1 MVSFVIKQHGLWI
14 NLLNFQAVRTK
25 YASSK
30 FMKISSCSELKGQ
43 VVKELAS
50 QNDLWTSRRG
60 FNQQAVICVLS
71 WWLKWNCC
79 GAVDEI
85 CVWSPQWWIN
95 LNVSLCVAPYGVLCM
110 RISLFI
116 SYQDLLSETP
126 FYIRSFFYFLRP
138 ISFYHYLEAYKFSW
152 YLETFFSF
160 QLLISAFEIFAV
172 KRSLYFIML
181 DCSIDCNHSS
191 INLLR
196 EHEWMMYERIVNSE
210 IMILMFTK
218 QGITFIFHMTSF
230 FSFFLFYTWPSFPFS
245 CFVNRK
251 MQKKKKKSNC
261 RCWIVKSWW
270 NLLEYFYSVFQLR

>member
-95 LNVSLCVAPYGVLCM
+95 LNVSLCVAPYGVLVCEYHCSYHI
-110 RISLFI
+110 RIFYLKPLFI
-116 SYQDLLSETP
+116 SEVFFNFWDP
-126 FYIRSFFYFLRP
+126 FLFIIILKHTSSVDTWKHFFHFNFWFL
-138 ISFYHYLEAYKFSW
+138 HLKFS
-152 YLETFFSF
+152 L
-160 QLLISAFEIFAV
+160 
-172 KRSLYFIML
+172 
-181 DCSIDCNHSS
+181 
-191 INLLR
+191 
-196 EHEWMMYERIVNSE
+196 
-210 IMILMFTK
+210 
-218 QGITFIFHMTSF
+218 
-230 FSFFLFYTWPSFPFS
+230 
-245 CFVNRK
+245 
-251 MQKKKKKSNC
+251 
-261 RCWIVKSWW
+261 
-270 NLLEYFYSVFQLR
+270 

>member
-1 MVSFVIKQHGLWI
+1 
-14 NLLNFQAVRTK
+14 
-25 YASSK
+25 
-30 FMKISSCSELKGQ
+30 
-43 VVKELAS
+43 
-50 QNDLWTSRRG
+50 
-60 FNQQAVICVLS
+60 
-71 WWLKWNCC
+71 
-79 GAVDEI
+79 
-85 CVWSPQWWIN
+85 
-95 LNVSLCVAPYGVLCM
+95 M

-210 IMILMFTK
+210 IMILLFTK

-230 FSFFLFYTWPSFPFS
+230 FSFFLFYTWPSFPFP

-251 MQKKKKKSNC
+251 MQKKKKKVTVGAELLNHDEI
-261 RCWIVKSWW
+261 CWNIFIQFF
-270 NLLEYFYSVFQLR
+270 N

>member
-1 MVSFVIKQHGLWI
+1 MCH
-14 NLLNFQAVRTK
+14 
-25 YASSK
+25 Y
-30 FMKISSCSELKGQ
+30 
-43 VVKELAS
+43 
-50 QNDLWTSRRG
+50 
-60 FNQQAVICVLS
+60 
-71 WWLKWNCC
+71 
-79 GAVDEI
+79 
-85 CVWSPQWWIN
+85 
-95 LNVSLCVAPYGVLCM
+95 VSLHMECCVCEYHCSYHI
-110 RISLFI
+110 RIFYLKPLFI
-116 SYQDLLSETP
+116 SEVFFIFWDP
-126 FYIRSFFYFLRP
+126 FLFIIILKHTSSVDTWKP
-138 ISFYHYLEAYKFSW
+138 
-152 YLETFFSF
+152 FFSF

-230 FSFFLFYTWPSFPFS
+230 FSFYFTPDRVSHSLVLSTEK
-245 CFVNRK
+245 CK
-251 MQKKKKKSNC
+251 KKKKKSNC

>member
-1 MVSFVIKQHGLWI
+1 MCH
-14 NLLNFQAVRTK
+14 
-25 YASSK
+25 Y
-30 FMKISSCSELKGQ
+30 
-43 VVKELAS
+43 
-50 QNDLWTSRRG
+50 
-60 FNQQAVICVLS
+60 
-71 WWLKWNCC
+71 
-79 GAVDEI
+79 
-85 CVWSPQWWIN
+85 
-95 LNVSLCVAPYGVLCM
+95 VSLHMECCVCEYHCSYHIGIFYLKP
-110 RISLFI
+110 LFI
-116 SYQDLLSETP
+116 SEV
-126 FYIRSFFYFLRP
+126 FFYFLRP

-230 FSFFLFYTWPSFPFS
+230 FSFFLFYTWPSFPFP

-251 MQKKKKKSNC
+251 MQKKKKSNC